1 MRRRKDKTM
10 ARTSK
15 ISRKTKETSIKANL
29 NIDGQGNY
37 DIRTPVPFLNHMLE
51 LFSRHGLFDIA
62 IEATGD
68 TEIDFH
74 HTVEDIGICL
84 GICLGKAF
92 EKALG
97 NREGIVR
104 YGHAAIP
111 MDETLAQVSIDL
123 SGRPFLIFQAELP
136 KGKVGE
142 FDLELAEEFFR
153 AFSNHLQANL
163 HITLLYGENLHH
175 ILEAV
180 FKAAARAMD
189 QATALDPRAKGI
201 PSTKGT
207 LS

>member
-1 MRRRKDKTM
+1 
-10 ARTSK
+10 
-15 ISRKTKETSIKANL
+15 
-29 NIDGQGNY
+29 
-37 DIRTPVPFLNHMLE
+37 MLE

-74 HTVEDIGICL
+74 HTVEDI

-123 SGRPFLIFQAELP
+123 SGRPFLVFQAELP

-180 FKAAARAMD
+180 FKAASRAMD